1 VRLKSELWVKACIRQ
16 CAAAGLWAVVARR
29 GDPDA
34 GIIFVRIDLLDG
46 RVRLFG
52 PAMGSAFDE
61 AGERLWAEIS
71 AAGPMTDE
79 DARGYLDRRSA
90 FDPDIW
96 VVDIESRDGV
106 SPLSGVVT
114 R

>member
-34 GIIFVRIDLLDG
+34 GTIFVRIDLLDG

-52 PAMGSAFDE
+52 PALGSAFND
-61 AGERLWAEIS
+61 AGERLWTEVS

-79 DARGYLDRRSA
+79 EARTYLDRRTAS
-90 FDPDIW
+90 DPDIW
-96 VVDIESRDGV
+96 VLDIESRDGT
-106 SPLSGVVT
+106 SPLTGVVT
-114 R
+114 E

>member
-1 VRLKSELWVKACIRQ
+1 MRLKSELWVKACIRQ
-16 CAAAGLWAVVARR
+16 CAAAGLSAVVARR

-34 GIIFVRIDLLDG
+34 GIVYVRIDLLDG

-79 DARGYLDRRSA
+79 DARIYLDRRSA

-114 R
+114 Q